1 MRLVN
6 SFSASSYSVIN
17 EANYTKSTQVT
28 TKMKNS
34 LFHMIRVLHRRGF
47 NIEEYCQMIVSS
59 NIGMMQKNDFS
70 TMLKN
75 TGLPFITKDL
85 NEIAKQYAVPPKFEL
100 VDYVSFLTD
109 AGLKTSSCERNGFEV
124 DEEKDVNFQTAVNYH
139 TRALSDLK
147 EMLIETVESLGQQV
161 DDIYRM
167 FARWDS
173 DGSGSI
179 TATQFLRVLMRLHLD
194 LPDQDQ
200 DFLVD
205 LLDTT
210 SMGRIEYESLLDFC
224 FSGLAGTKSH
234 SSAVTHDTR
243 TPQNLTIV
251 ADETAQEGEGDNL
264 TALFL

>member
-1 MRLVN
+1 
-6 SFSASSYSVIN
+6 
-17 EANYTKSTQVT
+17 
-28 TKMKNS
+28 
-34 LFHMIRVLHRRGF
+34 MIRVLHRRGF

-59 NIGMMQKNDFS
+59 NAGMMQKNDFS

-75 TGLPFITKDL
+75 TGLPFSTKDL
-85 NEIAKQYAVPPKFEL
+85 NEIAKQYAVPPKLEFVDFE
-100 VDYVSFLTD
+100 SFLTD
-109 AGLKTSSCERNGFEV
+109 AGLKTTICGSNEFEV
-124 DEEKDVNFQTAVNYH
+124 DGNADMNTVTAVNYH
-139 TRALSDLK
+139 ARALFDLK
-147 EMLIETVESLGQQV
+147 EMLVETVESLGQQV

-210 SMGRIEYESLLDFC
+210 SIGRIEYESLLDFC
-224 FSGLAGTKSH
+224 FAGIAGTSSH
-234 SSAVTHDTR
+234 SSAVAHVNR
-243 TPQNLTIV
+243 NPRNLTIV
-251 ADETAQEGEGDNL
+251 ADESVQEGEGDCL
-264 TALFL
+264 

>member
-1 MRLVN
+1 M
-6 SFSASSYSVIN
+6 
-17 EANYTKSTQVT
+17 KSKQVS
-28 TKMKNS
+28 TKMRNS

-59 NIGMMQKNDFS
+59 NVGMMQKNDFC
-70 TMLKN
+70 TMLRN
-75 TGLPFITKDL
+75 TGLPFSTKDW
-85 NEIAKQYAVPPKFEL
+85 NEIAKQYAVPPKLEFVDFE
-100 VDYVSFLTD
+100 SFLTD
-109 AGLKTSSCERNGFEV
+109 AGLEATSCGSNKFEV
-124 DEEKDVNFQTAVNYH
+124 DVDADTITVTAVNYH
-139 TRALSDLK
+139 ARALFDLK
-147 EMLIETVESLGQQV
+147 EMLVETVECLGQPV

-179 TATQFLRVLMRLHLD
+179 TATQFLRVLTRLHLD

-224 FSGLAGTKSH
+224 FAGISGKAH
-234 SSAVTHDTR
+234 SSAVAHANR
-243 TPQNLTIV
+243 NPRNLTIV
-251 ADETAQEGEGDNL
+251 ADESAQEGEGDYL
-264 TALFL
+264 KAL

>member
-1 MRLVN
+1 MM
-6 SFSASSYSVIN
+6 
-17 EANYTKSTQVT
+17 QVT
-28 TKMKNS
+28 TKMRNS

-47 NIEEYCQMIVSS
+47 NIEEYCRMIVSS

-70 TMLKN
+70 AMLRN
-75 TGLPFITKDL
+75 IGLPFSTKDL
-85 NEIAKQYAVPPKFEL
+85 NEIAKQYAVPPKLEL
-100 VDYVSFLTD
+100 VDFESFLSD
-109 AGLKTSSCERNGFEV
+109 AGIKTTSCERNGFEL
-124 DEEKDVNFQTAVNYH
+124 DGDTDLTSQGAVNYH
-139 TRALSDLK
+139 ARALFDLK
-147 EMLIETVESLGQQV
+147 EMLIETVESLGQQI

-173 DGSGSI
+173 DCSGSI

-224 FSGLAGTKSH
+224 FAGLAGNNSH
-234 SSAVTHDTR
+234 SGTASYDNR
-243 TPQNLTIV
+243 NPQNLTIV
-251 ADETAQEGEGDNL
+251 ADDNAHEGEGDYSK
-264 TALFL
+264 ALCGLHITVIR